1 MSSSSSTPGN
11 DKKSRLTS
19 EILKQYNKDVLYMDV
34 LKQSFESLDESIK
47 KRDKLS
53 KKLLQL
59 PPTAIRDLVILFMI
73 DEDAIDVQQLHLIA
87 DIIQKLRCSMKL
99 KMAHEH
105 QTLILHC
112 LEQKKTQCPSVLL
125 MAYLLYQH
133 LFVPLS
139 SLKCL

>member
-73 DEDAIDVQQLHLIA
+73 DEDATDVQQLHLIA

-99 KMAHEH
+99 KVDF
-105 QTLILHC
+105 LD
-112 LEQKKTQCPSVLL
+112 
-125 MAYLLYQH
+125 AYMTCAP
-133 LFVPLS
+133 VMS
-139 SLKCL
+139 SLSTSMATSRSFSHPAYCLFTL

>member
-73 DEDAIDVQQLHLIA
+73 DEDATNVQQLHLIA
-87 DIIQKLRCSMKL
+87 DIIKKLRCSMKL
-99 KMAHEH
+99 KVDF
-105 QTLILHC
+105 LD
-112 LEQKKTQCPSVLL
+112 
-125 MAYLLYQH
+125 AYM
-133 LFVPLS
+133 
-139 SLKCL
+139 